1 MPKPLFSKVADLYT
15 EILLNQRLIILNEFC
30 KIFILRTSF
39 LQEISGRLE
48 NLSLTLLT
56 LNKYV
61 HSINIVGMITRNVD
75 FVFYVV

>member
-1 MPKPLFSKVADLYT
+1 MPKSLFSKVADLYT

-61 HSINIVGMITRNVD
+61 HSINIVGMISRNVD
-75 FVFYVV
+75 LVFYVA

>member
-1 MPKPLFSKVADLYT
+1 MPKSLFSKVADLYT
-15 EILLNQRLIILNEFC
+15 EILLNQRLIILNKFC
-30 KIFILRTSF
+30 KIFVLRTSF

-61 HSINIVGMITRNVD
+61 HSINIVGMISRNED
-75 FVFYVV
+75 FVFYVA